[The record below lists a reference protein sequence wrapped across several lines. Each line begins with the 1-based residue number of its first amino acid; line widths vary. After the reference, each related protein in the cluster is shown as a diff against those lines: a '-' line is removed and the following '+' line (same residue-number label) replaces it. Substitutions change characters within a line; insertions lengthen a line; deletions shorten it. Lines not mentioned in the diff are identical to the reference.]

1 MMNIHESEYTKK
13 RFKILSIGN
22 SYSEDTQRYLY
33 DIALHHGM
41 DKENTIIANMFIP
54 GASLADHVSNLLGDF
69 SAYELQLYRT
79 EIRQNIHN
87 YRLSEAIKYTDWDV
101 ITFQQASH
109 D

>member
-1 MMNIHESEYTKK
+1 
-13 RFKILSIGN
+13 
-22 SYSEDTQRYLY
+22 Y

-109 D
+109 DSGLIETYQDIDCLLEWARKH